1 MSLPTSLYIHIPWCI
16 RKCPYCDFNSH
27 RAPTKLPESDYV
39 QALIQDL
46 ESERQR
52 WGQRPI
58 HSIFIGGGTPS
69 LFSAA
74 AIGEMLNAVDR
85 VFGLETDAEIT
96 LEANPGASEQ
106 RRFADYRSAGVNR
119 LSIGVQSFN
128 DLILQTLG
136 RVHSSDNA
144 SAAIRAA
151 KAAGFKRFN
160 VDLMHG
166 LPGQSPADAVDDL
179 KQALSFEPEHIS
191 WYQLTLEPNTE
202 FYKRPPNLPLEPVL
216 AKIQQQ
222 GQSLL
227 HSHGFS
233 DYEVSAWS
241 LPGCESR
248 HNLNY
253 WQFGDYFAIGAGA
266 HGKITDNSGRIWRYH
281 KTRKPE
287 DYLRSL
293 SPIRGLT
300 AIADE
305 EQGFE
310 FMMNALRLR
319 QGFTAA
325 MLEQRSQDAF
335 EDWLPRLSEAEKLGL
350 IEKRDEFWRCTDL
363 GRNHLDDLLSR
374 WLPD

>member
-27 RAPTKLPESDYV
+27 RAPDQLPEQAYV
-39 QALIQDL
+39 QTLIRDL
-46 ESERQR
+46 ESEHKR

-69 LFSAA
+69 LFSAK
-74 AIGEMLNAVDR
+74 AIADILAAVDQR
-85 VFGLETDAEIT
+85 FGLEAGAEIT

-106 RRFADYRSAGVNR
+106 QRFADYRSAGVNR

-128 DLILQTLG
+128 DLTLQALG
-136 RVHSSDNA
+136 RVHDSDNA
-144 SAAIRAA
+144 TSAIQAA

-160 VDLMHG
+160 IDLMHG
-166 LPGQSPADAVDDL
+166 LPGQSPADAFYDL
-179 KQALSFEPEHIS
+179 EQALSFEPEHIS

-202 FYKRPPNLPLEPVL
+202 FHKRPPALPPEDTL
-216 AKIQQQ
+216 AAIQQQ

-227 HSHGFS
+227 RSHGFS

-241 LPGCESR
+241 LPGRESK

-253 WQFGDYFAIGAGA
+253 WQFGDYFAVGAGA
-266 HGKITDNSGRIWRYH
+266 HGKITDANGSIWRYH
-281 KTRKPE
+281 KTRKPD
-287 DYLRSL
+287 DYLCS
-293 SPIRGLT
+293 SDPIRGLT
-300 AIADE
+300 AIPDE

-310 FMMNALRLR
+310 FMMNCLRLR
-319 QGFTAA
+319 QGFSAS
-325 MLEQRSQDAF
+325 MLEQRSRDRIAQ
-335 EDWLPRLSEAEKLGL
+335 WQPRLEQARSMGL
-350 IEKRDEFWRCTDL
+350 IEQNGGFWRCTDL